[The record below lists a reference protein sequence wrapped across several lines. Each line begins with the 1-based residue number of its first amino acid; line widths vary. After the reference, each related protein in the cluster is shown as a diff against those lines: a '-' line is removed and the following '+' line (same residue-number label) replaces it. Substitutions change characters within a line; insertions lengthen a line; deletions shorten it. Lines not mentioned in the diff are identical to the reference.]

1 MRGIHLPSLRNY
13 VPCIKNRQIRPCPK
27 GLGHSRVAVGHRGV
41 VMGARKPNAGQRPS
55 ARQMLAKELARLR
68 EESGK
73 SLATLGEET
82 TYDRAYLHKLET
94 GARVGS

>member
-1 MRGIHLPSLRNY
+1 
-13 VPCIKNRQIRPCPK
+13 
-27 GLGHSRVAVGHRGV
+27 
-41 VMGARKPNAGQRPS
+41 MGARKSNAGQRPS

-94 GARVGS
+94 GTRVGSPEVIAALSAVYGTGSS

>member
-1 MRGIHLPSLRNY
+1 
-13 VPCIKNRQIRPCPK
+13 
-27 GLGHSRVAVGHRGV
+27 
-41 VMGARKPNAGQRPS
+41 MGAKKPQAGQTPS
-55 ARQMLAKELARLR
+55 ARQMLATELARLR

-94 GARVGS
+94 GARGWGHRRSSRR